1 MRLSSRL
8 ILRLNSKGQATIEVV
23 LLAFIA
29 VVVILG
35 LIYRFNTAFKK
46 YTTDLYGSYYRCLL
60 ETGELPGTGSVCKDR
75 AARFEIANGREKLKW
90 GQSDSGSS
98 GGGSSSGSGS
108 GNGGS
113 GGNGGKGSAK
123 SGKSASG
130 NESGGNNAANS
141 GTGGGDSVSAGGSAG
156 GRGQSVVGRLRQI
169 SKRNGSTAVG
179 GAEQLSDE
187 EKSLATGSG
196 DSLRADYAGAR
207 GSGDSLRAA
216 RTKMDFAMGHE
227 EVEKELKVASAP
239 VSGPVSKRADR
250 TGDGLRPRNAV
261 EVTDRKPAQATMKED
276 SSGMD
281 FGKIFRIFM
290 IVAIIVA
297 IVIFLGGQILQISK
311 SSEG

>member
-1 MRLSSRL
+1 MNLTKK
-8 ILRLNSKGQATIEVV
+8 IYLRIGERGQATIEVI

-90 GQSDSGSS
+90 SPTDDASGGGGSS
-98 GGGSSSGSGS
+98 GGNGSGS
-108 GNGGS
+108 GGS
-113 GGNGGKGSAK
+113 GGKGSSGSK
-123 SGKSASG
+123 SGSG
-130 NESGGNNAANS
+130 NETGGGSNTASSGS
-141 GTGGGDSVSAGGSAG
+141 SGGDSVSAGGSAG

-179 GAEQLSDE
+179 GAEQLSDD
-187 EKSLATGSG
+187 EKNLAGGTG

-207 GSGDSLRAA
+207 GNGDSLRSA
-216 RTKMDFAMGHE
+216 RTKMDFAMGGD
-227 EVEKELKVASAP
+227 EVQKEMRVASAP
-239 VSGPVSKRADR
+239 VSGPISKRADR
-250 TGDGLRPRNAV
+250 NGDALRPRKAV
-261 EVTDRKPAQATMKED
+261 ENTDRKPAQASMKED

-281 FGKIFRIFM
+281 FGKMFRIFM

>member
-1 MRLSSRL
+1 MRLTKRIYL
-8 ILRLNSKGQATIEVV
+8 HVNERGQATIEVI

-90 GQSDSGSS
+90 SPSDDASGGGGSS
-98 GGGSSSGSGS
+98 GGSGPGSGGGSGGKGSSGGAKSGS
-108 GNGGS
+108 GNETSGS
-113 GGNGGKGSAK
+113 SN
-123 SGKSASG
+123 SAS
-130 NESGGNNAANS
+130 SGS
-141 GTGGGDSVSAGGSAG
+141 SGGDSVSAGGSAG

-179 GAEQLSDE
+179 GADQLSDD
-187 EKSLATGSG
+187 EKNLAAGAG

-207 GSGDSLRAA
+207 GNADSLRNA
-216 RTKMDFAMGHE
+216 RTKMDFAMGGDE
-227 EVEKELKVASAP
+227 MQQEARVASAP
-239 VSGPVSKRADR
+239 VSGPTAKRADR
-250 TGDGLRPRNAV
+250 TGDALRPRKAV
-261 EVTDRKPAQATMKED
+261 ENTDRKPAQAGMKED

-281 FGKIFRIFM
+281 FGKMFRIFM